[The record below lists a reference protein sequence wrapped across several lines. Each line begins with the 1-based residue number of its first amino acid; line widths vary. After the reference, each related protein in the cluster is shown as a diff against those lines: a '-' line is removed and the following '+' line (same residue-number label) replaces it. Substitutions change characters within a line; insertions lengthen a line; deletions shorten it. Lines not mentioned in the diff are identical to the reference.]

1 MKDENTLQRDMLQLI
16 EGKDINEVI
25 PTLLDSLFAIS
36 LQIDYQ
42 GQIQLANALYNLSK
56 EIRPSSELL
65 Q

>member
-16 EGKDINEVI
+16 EGKDINEVR